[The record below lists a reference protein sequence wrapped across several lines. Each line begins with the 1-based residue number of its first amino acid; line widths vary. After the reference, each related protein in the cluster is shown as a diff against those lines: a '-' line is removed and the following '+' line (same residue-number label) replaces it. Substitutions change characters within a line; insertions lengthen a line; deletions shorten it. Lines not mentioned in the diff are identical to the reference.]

1 MHAAALRI
9 ELRLPRARSLKAKR
23 SALRPVL
30 DDLRRTFRVSVSEVG
45 YQNQWQR
52 STIGVALVSEHH
64 AELTKQTSAIRRRL
78 ERYGDIEILDVATSY
93 LEES

>member
-9 ELRLPRARSLKAKR
+9 ELRLRQARSLKAKR